1 MKSESERDIKLAGL
15 IKHGFK
21 RIGHSALDKNRQL
34 ELKTRSRPEG
44 LAIYLFVIKS
54 SIRYVGKSQGL
65 HGRFGQYS
73 RGLLKGNLEVD
84 QGVRAALKN
93 HQQVSVYTLAIPKL
107 KQYFN
112 RKGLPVDYLIGL
124 ESGLIKRLDP
134 EWNGR
139 KKIIAPKNRS

>member
-1 MKSESERDIKLAGL
+1 LR
-15 IKHGFK
+15 
-21 RIGHSALDKNRQL
+21 
-34 ELKTRSRPEG
+34 
-44 LAIYLFVIKS
+44 
-54 SIRYVGKSQGL
+54 
-65 HGRFGQYS
+65 
-73 RGLLKGNLEVD
+73 GNLKVD
-84 QGVRAALKN
+84 HGVRAALKN

-139 KKIIAPKNRS
+139 KKIIAAKNRS